1 LNIKKNI
8 KPGVLISIIHR
19 HGSMYINRK
28 LNKYGISSGQHA
40 YLLYVN
46 DFDGCNQED
55 IVRIFKIDKANVARA
70 VKKLVDEGYIEK
82 KVNSKDNRS
91 NTLNITD
98 KGLKIITKI
107 EKTLSE
113 WKNILTNGLTD
124 DQMNITF
131 QTLEKMAE
139 NAEQLIQ

>member
-1 LNIKKNI
+1 
-8 KPGVLISIIHR
+8 
-19 HGSMYINRK
+19 MYINRK
-28 LNKYGISSGQHA
+28 LKKYGISYGQHA

-55 IVRIFKIDKANVARA
+55 IARIFKIDKANVARA

-91 NTLNITD
+91 NTLHIMD
-98 KGLKIITKI
+98 KGLKMVTKI
-107 EKTLSE
+107 EKTLNE
-113 WKNILTNGLTD
+113 WNNILTEGLSD
-124 DQMNITF
+124 DKMSITF

-139 NAEQLIQ
+139 NAEQSSQ